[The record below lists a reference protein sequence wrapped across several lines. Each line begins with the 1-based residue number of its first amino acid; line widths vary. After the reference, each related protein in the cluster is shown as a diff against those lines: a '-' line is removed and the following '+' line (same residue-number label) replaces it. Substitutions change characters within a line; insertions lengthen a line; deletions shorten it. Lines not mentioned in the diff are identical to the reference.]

1 MISFKPKPVKTIKP
15 EKKSSV
21 TLDCKH
27 SEFLTEFLNDEH
39 VVIPKLKKQKL
50 LLMNKLK
57 EENLGLGIDEKL
69 DVADNITK
77 LTNEIKVLKK
87 KKKDYFLNNSKYIFE
102 YFENKKNIS
111 NEEAENMV
119 TSSTK
124 NMLHDYFKLS
134 ETSNPPIN
142 NETQMK
148 TNSIVQKYLNN
159 IDNSYLN
166 LDTFVYQTDIC
177 RVCNNGEMIVSE
189 EDSIMICNKCFR
201 SVSYLI
207 ENEKTSYK
215 EPPKDVCFYSYKRIN
230 HFKEIVYQVQGKE
243 STQIPEDVITKI
255 KLQIKKERID
265 MSQITN
271 ATTKDMLR
279 KLGYNKYYE
288 HIPFIN
294 ARLGIPPPIMSPE
307 LEETLFSLFFETELQ
322 YPKHCPSDR
331 INFLNYYYTLYK
343 LCELLGETKFLEHL
357 PMLKDPEK
365 RNEQDIIW
373 KSICQ
378 DLNWE
383 FIPTL

>member
-1 MISFKPKPVKTIKP
+1 
-15 EKKSSV
+15 
-21 TLDCKH
+21 
-27 SEFLTEFLNDEH
+27 
-39 VVIPKLKKQKL
+39 VV
-50 LLMNKLK
+50 
-57 EENLGLGIDEKL
+57 
-69 DVADNITK
+69 A
-77 LTNEIKVLKK
+77 
-87 KKKDYFLNNSKYIFE
+87 
-102 YFENKKNIS
+102 
-111 NEEAENMV
+111 
-119 TSSTK
+119 SSTK

-134 ETSNPPIN
+134 ETSTPTIN

-201 SVSYLI
+201 SVTYLI

-243 STQIPEDVITKI
+243 STQIPEEVISKI